1 MKRDQDLAFV
11 DIGNTSAKVAVVSE
25 TELIV
30 ESHVYQNTNWHQS
43 VSQFPKVI
51 TGSTPKQ
58 WLIASVNQERSKT
71 LEVAIGN
78 NQDDPVIHRIRHQ
91 DVPLSTAVDHPDQ
104 LGIDR
109 LLGGFMAS
117 TLFDPPLIVV
127 SFGTA
132 VTIDWIDSEGNFAG
146 GSILP
151 GIQLQTESLA
161 LRTERLPEVKWTK
174 SGPIALPGKNTSDAI
189 RSGVIL
195 GLASAIDGM
204 INQYAEQ
211 NSIAA
216 EKIRTVIT
224 GGDAEW
230 VTPYLRSPHLPQS
243 NLVCHALWEL
253 SKRKP

>member
-1 MKRDQDLAFV
+1 MKRGQDLAFV

-25 TELIV
+25 TKLIV
-30 ESHVYQNTNWHQS
+30 ESYVYQNTDWHQS
-43 VSQFPKVI
+43 VSQFPKEI
-51 TGSTPKQ
+51 TGSTPEQ
-58 WLIASVNQERSKT
+58 WLIASVNQERANT
-71 LEVAIGN
+71 LEVAIESK
-78 NQDDPVIHRIRHQ
+78 QDDPVIHRIRHQ
-91 DVPLSTAVDHPDQ
+91 DVPLSTTVDHPDQ

-109 LLGGFMAS
+109 LLSGFMAS

-151 GIQLQTESLA
+151 GIQLQSESLA

-174 SGPIALPGKNTSDAI
+174 SGPISLPGKNTSDAI

-204 INQYAEQ
+204 ITLYAEQ
-211 NSIAA
+211 NSIARG
-216 EKIRTVIT
+216 KIQTLIT
-224 GGDAEW
+224 GGDAGL

-243 NLVCHALWEL
+243 NLVCHALLEL